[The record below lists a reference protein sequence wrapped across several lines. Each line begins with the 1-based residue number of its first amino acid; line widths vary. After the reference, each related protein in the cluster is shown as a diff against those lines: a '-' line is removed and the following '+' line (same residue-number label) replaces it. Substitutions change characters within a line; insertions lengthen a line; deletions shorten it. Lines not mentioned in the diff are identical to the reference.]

1 MRGTICGLIL
11 DQMLAHLA
19 TASCDRDER
28 SERLDTERDKYT
40 FPGLTDEW
48 HDIMLFF
55 LNHWGVSAAGGA
67 AVPLVEDELLPAF
80 QQWLGLDGKEL
91 VTFEASEE
99 MTADFFGWLDWYIP
113 QVWGPA
119 EDIGRL
125 AVCIHIGP
133 EQHFAPEYADR
144 ALIAKRFPFPIL
156 FRFEPD
162 VDWQAWV
169 QRNGCVLGS
178 SPSLFPDS
186 LEPSISS

>member
-11 DQMLAHLA
+11 DQMLAYLA
-19 TASCDRDER
+19 TASYDRNKR
-28 SERLDTERDKYT
+28 RERLDTERDKYT

-48 HDIMLFF
+48 HEIMLFF
-55 LNHWGVSAAGGA
+55 LNHWGVSAAGVA
-67 AVPLVEDELLPAF
+67 AVSMVEDELLPRF

-99 MTADFFGWLDWYIP
+99 MTADFFGWLDWCIP

-125 AVCIHIGP
+125 AVCIHIRP
-133 EQHFAPEYADR
+133 DQHFTPEHADR

-156 FRFEPD
+156 FRFEPGA
-162 VDWQAWV
+162 DWQAWV

-178 SPSLFPDS
+178 RPSLFPDS
-186 LEPSISS
+186 LESSISS